1 MFSKFFIEHPRFAA
15 VISLLLVITGSLTI
29 TKLPVADYPE
39 ISPPQI
45 RVSATYSGASAEV
58 LRDTVALVLE
68 SELNGL
74 ENLLYFDSE
83 CSNTGSYS
91 CSLTF
96 KTGTNSDIAMVEVQ
110 NAVKRSEAKLPSEV
124 QRTGVDVRKRTGDL
138 LAMFQLMTDGSHMS
152 ELELNNYASTTIAD
166 AISRIDGVSAADVF
180 GGMTFS
186 MRIWIDPIRMGG
198 LGISTDDIK
207 SAVES
212 QNIQAAAGMVGSEGG
227 NDFVQFKVDIK
238 GRLKTQEEFENIII
252 KNDSD
257 GNILRL
263 KDIARVELGA
273 DSYASSCRYN
283 GKSSVGL
290 GVFKTTD
297 ANALN
302 TVNAVKAELKRLSR
316 NFPEGVS
323 WETAYDPTKFIEISM
338 REIVVTLL
346 SALALVVLITYLF
359 LQDWRA
365 TIIPAV
371 AIPIS
376 LVGTFTAMYALGYSI
391 NLLTMFGLILV
402 IGSLVDDAIV
412 VVENCQ
418 SVMQRDKLDSKSA
431 SIKSMKQITGAVIAT
446 TLVTIACY
454 VPLAFYGGMVG
465 EIYTQFA
472 VTMCVA
478 LSISTLVALTLSPA
492 LCAIMLRNANAS
504 EKRIFAPVNFLINKS
519 RDIYTG
525 IVGIFAKRIPL
536 TFLIFCAISGISYIL
551 FGYIRSSFIPTEDK
565 GSIMCEIELPPGA
578 SLARTESATKKF
590 ESIVSKIDG
599 IKNYMTVNG
608 HGMIN
613 GNGENVAMAIVE
625 LEDWSVRKTPE
636 LSIYSIVK
644 QIQYGAKRIPEASVM
659 AFTPPAIMGLG
670 ITGGISFS
678 LTASGEVSTREI
690 MENAKKLAAEISS
703 MPGVTTAMSSNS
715 GEIPQFSVKIDR
727 EKAESLGIPVSSIFS
742 TLQSNIAS
750 YYINDFNILGDVFE
764 VNMQAEKDMRSTLED
779 LMELQIQTSDG
790 EMTPMGTVANAKYG
804 AAPKQISMYN
814 KLLSTD
820 VNVMIDSS
828 VSSGEI
834 MDKIENIK
842 LPFGYDIAWTNMS
855 YQEKQNENKI
865 VSLMAL
871 AILFAYLF
879 LVAQYES
886 WTIPVPIMMTVA
898 TPILGALI
906 GLLITGESFSIYAQL
921 GMVMLV
927 GLTAKNAILM
937 VEFSKQEREAGV
949 PIYESA
955 VSGARQRFRA
965 VMMTALSFV
974 FGVLPLV
981 VATGAGA
988 ASRRAIGITT
998 FSGMLMAT
1006 ILGIIMTPCLYALVQ
1021 TVREYSNTKMGI
1033 KMR

>member
-15 VISLLLVITGSLTI
+15 VISLLLVITGALTI
-29 TKLPVADYPE
+29 FKLPIEEYPE

-45 RVSATYSGASAEV
+45 RVSANYSGASAEV

-74 ENLLYFDSE
+74 ENLIYFSSE
-83 CSNTGSYS
+83 CSNTGAYN

-96 KTGTNSDIAMVEVQ
+96 KTGTNQDIAMVEVQ

-124 QRTGVDVRKRTGDL
+124 QRTGINVRKRSGDL
-138 LAMFQLMTDGSHMS
+138 LAMFQLQTDGVNMS
-152 ELELNNYASTTIAD
+152 EMELNNYASTVIAD
-166 AISRIDGVSAADVF
+166 AISRVDGVSSADAF
-180 GGMTFS
+180 GGKIYS

-198 LGISTDDIK
+198 LGLSTDDIR

-212 QNIQAAAGMVGSEGG
+212 QNLQAAAGTVGSEGG
-227 NDFVQFKVDIK
+227 NDFIQFKVDIK
-238 GRLKTQEEFENIII
+238 GRLKTVEEFENIIVRS
-252 KNDSD
+252 DSD

-273 DSYASSCRYN
+273 ESYGQSCFFN

-290 GVFKTTD
+290 GVHRTNE

-302 TVNAVKAELKRLSR
+302 TINLVKAELARLAKS
-316 NFPEGVS
+316 FPEGVT
-323 WETAYDPTKFIEISM
+323 WNIAYDPTEFIVISM
-338 REIVVTLL
+338 EEIVTTLI
-346 SALALVVLITYLF
+346 SALVLVILITYLF

-365 TIIPAV
+365 TLIPSI

-376 LVGTFTAMYALGYSI
+376 LVGTFTAMYALDYSI

-418 SVMQRDKLDSKSA
+418 SVMQRYKLDAKAA
-431 SIKSMKQITGAVIAT
+431 SIRSMKQITGAVIAT

-472 VTMCVA
+472 VVMCIA
-478 LSISTLVALTLSPA
+478 LSISTLIALTLSPA
-492 LCAIMLRNANAS
+492 LCAIMLKKPNEGERRLF
-504 EKRIFAPVNFLINKS
+504 KPVNFILNSSKAGYVGIVKMLA
-519 RDIYTG
+519 RRIVLTFVIFCG
-525 IVGIFAKRIPL
+525 IVGI
-536 TFLIFCAISGISYIL
+536 SYFL
-551 FGYIRSSFIPTEDK
+551 FGKINSSFIPKEDK
-565 GSIMCEIELPPGA
+565 GTIMCDIELPPGA
-578 SLARTESATKKF
+578 TLARTMQTTAKF
-590 ESIVSKIDG
+590 SDYVSKIDG
-599 IKNYMTVNG
+599 VKDYMIVNG
-608 HGMIN
+608 VGRIS
-613 GNGENVAMAIVE
+613 GDGENTAMVIIKLDPWDE
-625 LEDWSVRKTPE
+625 RTTPE
-636 LSIYSIVK
+636 LQLDTIVK
-644 QIQYGAKRIPEASVM
+644 KVQALSDKLPEARIIC
-659 AFTPPAIMGLG
+659 FTPPAIMGLG
-670 ITGGISFS
+670 MTGGISFA
-678 LTASGEVSTREI
+678 LTASGDVDTNEL
-690 MENAKKLAAEISS
+690 MQNAAKLAAQIGDFPGVISS
-703 MPGVTTAMSSNS
+703 MTTNSSL
-715 GEIPQFSVKIDR
+715 IPQLNLDIDR
-727 EKAESLGIPVSSIFS
+727 EKAESLRIPVSTIFS
-742 TLQSNIAS
+742 TIQSNIAS

-764 VNMQAEKDMRSTLED
+764 VNMQADKAMRSGLRD
-779 LMELQIQTSDG
+779 IMELQVPTSDG
-790 EMTPMGTVANAKYG
+790 NMTPLSTLASARFTS
-804 AAPKQISMYN
+804 APKQINMFN

-820 VNVMIDSS
+820 INVMIDSS

-834 MDKIENIK
+834 MRKIEDIK
-842 LPFGYDIAWTNMS
+842 LPFGYEVAWTGMS

-865 VSLMAL
+865 LQLMAL
-871 AILFAYLF
+871 AIIFAYLF

-898 TPILGALI
+898 TPILGAII
-906 GLLITGESFSIYAQL
+906 GLMITGETFSIYAQL

-937 VEFSKQEREAGV
+937 VEFSKQERAAGV
-949 PIYESA
+949 PIYEAA
-955 VSGARQRFRA
+955 VNGASQRFRA

-981 VATGAGA
+981 LATGAGA

-998 FSGMLMAT
+998 FSGMVMAT
-1006 ILGIIMTPCLYALVQ
+1006 VLGIVMTPCLYALVQ
-1021 TVREYSNTKMGI
+1021 TIRECTNNKVGI

>member
-15 VISLLLVITGSLTI
+15 VISLLLVITGALTI
-29 TKLPVADYPE
+29 FKLPIAEYPE

-74 ENLLYFDSE
+74 ENLLYFNSE
-83 CSNTGSYS
+83 CSNTGAYS

-96 KTGTNSDIAMVEVQ
+96 KTGTNQDIAMVEVQ

-124 QRTGVDVRKRTGDL
+124 QRTGINVRKRSGDL
-138 LAMFQLMTDGSHMS
+138 LAMFQLQTDGVNMS
-152 ELELNNYASTTIAD
+152 EMELNNYASTVIAD
-166 AISRIDGVSAADVF
+166 AISRVDGVSSADAF
-180 GGMTFS
+180 GGKIYS

-198 LGISTDDIK
+198 LGLSTDDIK

-212 QNIQAAAGMVGSEGG
+212 QNLQAAAGTIGSEGG

-238 GRLKTQEEFENIII
+238 GRLKTVEEFENIIVRS
-252 KNDSD
+252 DSD

-273 DSYASSCRYN
+273 ESYSQSCFFN

-290 GVFKTTD
+290 GVHRTND
-297 ANALN
+297 ANALQTIN
-302 TVNAVKAELKRLSR
+302 LVKAELERLARS
-316 NFPEGVS
+316 FPEGVT
-323 WETAYDPTKFIEISM
+323 WNIAYDPTEFIVISM
-338 REIVVTLL
+338 EEIVTTLI
-346 SALALVVLITYLF
+346 SALVLVILITYLF

-365 TIIPAV
+365 TLIPSI

-376 LVGTFTAMYALGYSI
+376 LVGTFTAMYALDYTI

-418 SVMQRDKLDSKSA
+418 SVMHKYKLDAKTA

-472 VTMCVA
+472 VVMCIA
-478 LSISTLVALTLSPA
+478 LSISTLIALTLSPA
-492 LCAIMLRNANAS
+492 LCAIMLKAPNES
-504 EKRIFAPVNFLINKS
+504 ERRLFKPVNFLLNSGKS
-519 RDIYTG
+519 AYVG
-525 IVGIFAKRIPL
+525 IVRMLARRIAI
-536 TFLIFCAISGISYIL
+536 TFVIFCAIVAISYFL
-551 FGYIRSSFIPTEDK
+551 FGKINSSFIPKEDK
-565 GSIMCEIELPPGA
+565 GTIMCDIELPPGA
-578 SLARTESATKKF
+578 TLARTMQTTAKF
-590 ESIVSKIDG
+590 SDLVSKIDG
-599 IKNYMTVNG
+599 VKDYMIVNG
-608 HGMIN
+608 VGRIS
-613 GNGENVAMAIVE
+613 GDGENTAMVIIKLDPWDKRTTADLQLDAIVKKVQ
-625 LEDWSVRKTPE
+625 D
-636 LSIYSIVK
+636 LSQK
-644 QIQYGAKRIPEASVM
+644 LPEARIIC
-659 AFTPPAIMGLG
+659 FTPPAIMGLG
-670 ITGGISFS
+670 MTGGISFA
-678 LTASGEVSTREI
+678 LTASGDVDTNEL
-690 MENAKKLAAEISS
+690 MKNAAKLAAQIGDFPGVISS
-703 MPGVTTAMSSNS
+703 MTTNSSL
-715 GEIPQFSVKIDR
+715 IPQLNLEIDR
-727 EKAESLGIPVSSIFS
+727 EKAESLRIPVSTIFS
-742 TLQSNIAS
+742 TIQSNIAS

-764 VNMQAEKDMRSTLED
+764 VNMQADKGMRSGLRD
-779 LMELQIQTSDG
+779 IMELQVPTSDG
-790 EMTPMGTVANAKYG
+790 QMTPLSTVASARFTS
-804 AAPKQISMYN
+804 APKQINMFN

-820 VNVMIDSS
+820 INVMVDSS

-834 MDKIENIK
+834 MRKIENIK
-842 LPFGYDIAWTNMS
+842 LPFGYEIAWTGMS

-865 VSLMAL
+865 LQLMAL
-871 AILFAYLF
+871 AITFAYLF

-886 WTIPVPIMMTVA
+886 WTIPIPIMMTVA
-898 TPILGALI
+898 TPILGAII
-906 GLLITGESFSIYAQL
+906 GLLITGETFSIYAQL

-937 VEFSKQEREAGV
+937 VEFSKQEREQGV
-949 PIYESA
+949 PIYEAA
-955 VSGARQRFRA
+955 VNGASQRFRA

-981 VATGAGA
+981 LATGAGA

-1006 ILGIIMTPCLYALVQ
+1006 FLGIVMTPCLYALVQ
-1021 TVREYSNTKMGI
+1021 TIRESTNKKVGI
-1033 KMR
+1033 RMR

>member
-1 MFSKFFIEHPRFAA
+1 
-15 VISLLLVITGSLTI
+15 
-29 TKLPVADYPE
+29 
-39 ISPPQI
+39 
-45 RVSATYSGASAEV
+45 
-58 LRDTVALVLE
+58 
-68 SELNGL
+68 
-74 ENLLYFDSE
+74 
-83 CSNTGSYS
+83 
-91 CSLTF
+91 
-96 KTGTNSDIAMVEVQ
+96 
-110 NAVKRSEAKLPSEV
+110 
-124 QRTGVDVRKRTGDL
+124 
-138 LAMFQLMTDGSHMS
+138 
-152 ELELNNYASTTIAD
+152 
-166 AISRIDGVSAADVF
+166 
-180 GGMTFS
+180 
-186 MRIWIDPIRMGG
+186 MGG

-207 SAVES
+207 NAVES
-212 QNIQAAAGMVGSEGG
+212 QNLQAAAGLVGAEGG
-227 NDFVQFKVDIK
+227 NDFLQFKVDIK
-238 GRLKTQEEFENIII
+238 GRLKTAEEFENIIV
-252 KNDSD
+252 KNDDD
-257 GNILRL
+257 GNIVRL
-263 KDIARVELGA
+263 KDIARIELGA
-273 DSYASSCRYN
+273 DSYGASCSFN

-302 TVNAVKAELKRLSR
+302 TVNAVKKELERLSR

-323 WETAYDPTKFIEISM
+323 WEIAYDPTKFIEISM
-338 REIVVTLL
+338 REIVVTLV
-346 SALALVVLITYLF
+346 SALVLVVLITYLF

-365 TIIPAV
+365 TLIPAV

-418 SVMQRDKLDSKSA
+418 SVMLRERVDAKTA

-472 VTMCVA
+472 VTMCIA
-478 LSISTLVALTLSPA
+478 LSISTLVALTLSPT
-492 LCAIMLRNANAS
+492 LCAILLKKEELS
-504 EKRIFAPVNFLINKS
+504 EKLFFKPVNFAINGG
-519 RDIYTG
+519 RNLYTK
-525 IVGIFAKRIPL
+525 IVGFLAARLFL
-536 TFLIFCAISGISYIL
+536 TFAIFCAVVGLSYFL
-551 FGYIRSSFIPTEDK
+551 FGYLKSSYISMEDK
-565 GSIMCEIELPPGA
+565 GTIMCDIELPSGA
-578 SLARTESATKKF
+578 SLSRTEAATKKF
-590 ESIVSKIDG
+590 ENMVKKIG
-599 IKNYMTVNG
+599 GVKNYMTVNG
-608 HGMIN
+608 RGMVS
-613 GNGENVAMAIVE
+613 GSGENVAMAIVE
-625 LEDWSVRKTPE
+625 LEDWDKRTTE
-636 LSIYSIVK
+636 DLSLSSIVRR
-644 QIQYGAKRIPEASVM
+644 IQEGAKSIPEANIM

-670 ITGGISFS
+670 VTGGISFS
-678 LTASGEVSTREI
+678 LTASGEVSTKEI
-690 MENAKKLAAEISS
+690 MENAKKLAAEISTFED
-703 MPGVTTAMSSNS
+703 VTTAMNSNS
-715 GEIPQFSVKIDR
+715 GEIPQFSVQIDR

-764 VNMQAEKDMRSTLED
+764 VNMQAERNMRSTLED
-779 LMELQIQTSDG
+779 LMELQIPTPDG
-790 EMTPMGTVANAKYG
+790 EMTPLSTVASAKYG
-804 AAPKQISMYN
+804 SAPKQINMYN

-820 VNVMIDSS
+820 INVMTDSS
-828 VSSGEI
+828 VSTGEI

-842 LPFGYDIAWTNMS
+842 LPFGYDIAWTDMS

-871 AILFAYLF
+871 AIVFAYLF

-898 TPILGALI
+898 TPILGALA

-937 VEFSKQEREAGV
+937 VEFSKQEREMGV
-949 PIYESA
+949 PIYNAA
-955 VSGARQRFRA
+955 VNGASQRFRA
-965 VMMTALSFV
+965 VMMTALSFM

-1006 ILGIIMTPCLYALVQ
+1006 CLGIILTPCLYALVQ
-1021 TVREYSNTKMGI
+1021 TIRESFNGKIGI
-1033 KMR
+1033 KTR